1 MALPLPNGQLFYIAH
16 RVLPA
21 DYEMPSLEI
30 ASDHYTVG
38 YQISGDRTIITPN
51 SIFTLHPGNIGT
63 LAPYLY
69 HRTVPAS
76 NEVYENILV
85 KFSPLFVKPLT
96 DQFGEQILD
105 QIYERKTNRFP
116 AHMQAVISSYFTNL
130 LDEYNRKSPYG
141 DFKLQCILCELLL
154 TILEYRLPEESTNP
168 PNTPLTL
175 PIMEAVYYMET
186 HYAEPLTIEKV
197 AGISNYSV
205 AYFSR
210 LFRKQLGKSYS
221 EYLSHIRLKN
231 VSRLLLSTDKS
242 ITEIAIETGY
252 QYPGNLSAAFR
263 QETGLSP
270 QQYRKQRRNSAD
282 PSAPLS

>member
-1 MALPLPNGQLFYIAH
+1 MSLPLPEGQLFQITH

-30 ASDHYTVG
+30 ASDHYTIG

-51 SIFTLHPGNIGT
+51 SIFTLHPGNVST

-76 NEVYENILV
+76 NEVYESILI
-85 KFSPLFVKPLT
+85 KFSPLFVQPLT
-96 DQFGEQILD
+96 DRFGEQILD
-105 QIYERKTNRFP
+105 QIYARATNIFP
-116 AHMQAVISSYFTNL
+116 ADMQAVIYGYFTHL
-130 LDEYNRKSPYG
+130 LEEYDKKSPYG
-141 DFKLQCILCELLL
+141 DFRLQCVLCELLL
-154 TILEYRLPEESTNP
+154 AILEYRLPEESTNTSA
-168 PNTPLTL
+168 TPLTL

-186 HYAEPLTIEKV
+186 HYAEVLTIEKV

-210 LFRKQLGKSYS
+210 LFQKQLGKSYS
-221 EYLSHIRLKN
+221 EYLSHIRIKN
-231 VSRLLLSTDKS
+231 VSRLLINTNKS

-252 QYPGNLSAAFR
+252 QYPSNLSAAFR
-263 QETGLSP
+263 QKTGLSP
-270 QQYRKQRRNSAD
+270 QQYRKQHKISAD
-282 PSAPLS
+282 

>member
-1 MALPLPNGQLFYIAH
+1 MALPLPEGQLFHIAH

-30 ASDHYTVG
+30 ASDHYSIG
-38 YQISGDRTIITPN
+38 YHISGDRTIITPN
-51 SIFTLHPGNIGT
+51 SIYTQHPGNVST
-63 LAPYLY
+63 VAPYVY

-76 NEVYENILV
+76 NEIYESILV
-85 KFSPLFVKPLT
+85 KFSPLYVKPLT

-105 QIYERKTNRFP
+105 QIYARTTNRFP
-116 AHMQAVISSYFTNL
+116 ADMQAVVYGYFTSL
-130 LDEYNRKSPYG
+130 LEEYNRRSPYG

-154 TILEYRLPEESTNP
+154 TILEYRLPEDNVNTAD
-168 PNTPLTL
+168 TPLTL

-186 HYAEPLTIEKV
+186 HYAEALTIEKV
-197 AGISNYSV
+197 AGVSNYSA

-210 LFRKQLGKSYS
+210 LFQKQMGKSYS
-221 EYLSHIRLKN
+221 EYLSHIRIKN
-231 VSRLLLSTDKS
+231 VARLLLNTDKS

-263 QETGLSP
+263 QKTGLSP
-270 QQYRKQRRNSAD
+270 QQYRKQRR
-282 PSAPLS
+282 

>member
-1 MALPLPNGQLFYIAH
+1 MALPLPNGQLFHITH

-30 ASDHYTVG
+30 ASDHYSIG
-38 YQISGDRTIITPN
+38 YHISGDRTIITPN
-51 SIFTLHPGNIGT
+51 SIFVQHAGNVST
-63 LAPYLY
+63 LAPYIY

-105 QIYERKTNRFP
+105 QIYARTTNSFP
-116 AHMQAVISSYFTNL
+116 AHIQATIGSYFTHL
-130 LDEYNRKSPYG
+130 LEEYNRKSPYG
-141 DFKLQCILCELLL
+141 TFKIQCILCELLL
-154 TILEYRLPEESTNP
+154 AILEYRLPEENMNSSE
-168 PNTPLTL
+168 TPLTP
-175 PIMEAVYYMET
+175 PIMDAVYYMET
-186 HYAEPLTIEKV
+186 HYAEALTIEKV

-210 LFRKQLGKSYS
+210 LFKNQLGKSYS
-221 EYLSHIRLKN
+221 EYLSHIRIKN
-231 VSRLLLSTDKS
+231 VSRLLLNTDKS

-252 QYPGNLSAAFR
+252 QYPGNLSASFR
-263 QETGLSP
+263 QKTGVSP
-270 QQYRKQRRNSAD
+270 QQYRRQQRN
-282 PSAPLS
+282 LST

>member
-30 ASDHYTVG
+30 APDHYSIG
-38 YQISGDRTIITPN
+38 YHISGDRTIITPN
-51 SIFTLHPGNIGT
+51 AIFTQHPGNVGT
-63 LAPYLY
+63 LPPYLY

-76 NEVYENILV
+76 DEVYENILV

-105 QIYERKTNRFP
+105 QIYERVTNSFP
-116 AHMQAVISSYFTNL
+116 AHMQASIQSYFVNL
-130 LDEYNRKSPYG
+130 LEEYNRKSPYR
-141 DFKLQCILCELLL
+141 DFRLQCILCELLL
-154 TILEYRLPEESTNP
+154 AILEYRLPEENTSSHE
-168 PNTPLTL
+168 TPLTL

-186 HYAEPLTIEKV
+186 HYAEALTIEKV

-210 LFRKQLGKSYS
+210 LFQKQLGKSYS
-221 EYLSHIRLKN
+221 EYLSHIRIKN
-231 VSRLLLSTDKS
+231 VSRLLLNTDKS

-263 QETGLSP
+263 QKTGLSP
-270 QQYRKQRRNSAD
+270 QQFRRQRRNPD
-282 PSAPLS
+282 T